1 VSSVVDKP
9 KSVPA
14 KSASSVVDKLP
25 KSMPAVMAHGP
36 HDYRMEERP
45 VPKPGPGEVL
55 LKVKSTG
62 VCASDIKCYTG
73 AALFWG
79 DENRVG
85 YCQAPVTPGHE
96 FVGEVVGLGDG
107 ARELY
112 GLEIGDHAISEQIV
126 PCWNCR
132 YCKMGAY
139 WMCNIHD
146 IYGFRKRTFGSWAE
160 YMLFPAGAL
169 NYKVPKNIPLHHA
182 VFIEPLACSIHAVER
197 GDIQYQDTVVI
208 AGCGPLGL
216 GMVAAAKMKGPER
229 LIALDL
235 SDERLE
241 VAKRCGAD
249 IGINPKKQDAVQTVR
264 DLTDGYGCDVYIEAT
279 GHPSAVE
286 QGLHMIRKLGTFV
299 EFSVMRE
306 KVTVDWTI
314 IGDSK
319 ELNVHGSHLGPRCY
333 PVAIRMIE
341 QGRLP
346 MDEIVTHRL
355 PLSDYQKGID
365 LVISGLTSVKVTL
378 EP

>member
-1 VSSVVDKP
+1 MSTI
-9 KSVPA
+9 A
-14 KSASSVVDKLP
+14 DKLP
-25 KSMPAVMAHGP
+25 KSMPAVVAHGP
-36 HDYRMEERP
+36 RDYRMEERD
-45 VPKPGPGEVL
+45 VPKVGAGEVL
-55 LKVKSTG
+55 VRVKSTG

-73 AALFWG
+73 ATMFWG
-79 DENRVG
+79 EKDRPG
-85 YCQAPVTPGHE
+85 YCQPPVTPGHE
-96 FVGEVVGLGDG
+96 FIGEVVALGDG
-107 ARELY
+107 AGELY

-139 WMCNIHD
+139 WMCAVHD
-146 IYGFRKRTFGSWAE
+146 IYGFRQRTFGSWAE
-160 YMLFPAGAL
+160 YMLYPAGAL
-169 NYKVPKNIPLHHA
+169 NYKVSKSIPLHHA

-197 GDIQYQDTVVI
+197 GDIKYQDTVVI

-229 LIALDL
+229 IIAMDL
-235 SDERLE
+235 SDDRLE
-241 VAKRCGAD
+241 VALRCGAD
-249 IGINPKKQDAVQTVR
+249 LGINPKKENVVEKVR
-264 DLTDGYGCDVYIEAT
+264 EMTDGYGCDVYIEAT

-286 QGLHMIRKLGTFV
+286 QGLLMIRKLGTFV

-333 PVAIRMIE
+333 PVAARMIQ
-341 QGRLP
+341 QGLLP

-355 PLSDYQKGID
+355 PLTEYQKGID
-365 LVISGLTSVKVTL
+365 MVISGLTSVKVTL